1 MAGEATTSPR
11 VTGLSWW
18 IANRASR
25 LLEPDERDAVQGDFA
40 ELGTTSSRALHDLLG
55 LIARRQIR
63 AWTEWR
69 PWVGFVGLVVPLGMM
84 LSIVSRSWTGAISAW
99 FYVNNWTWAYLDS
112 PGARRD
118 LAHAIGNVCL
128 GYLTLIVWS
137 WTTGFA
143 LGSLSRRAIWI
154 NGPLFCLVLF
164 GGTLGSTT
172 AGLHNPGN
180 AAVFSLTFYRVAL
193 PLIVRTVLIVL
204 PALWGMRNGFRLTT
218 LRVPQAIVCAVLVAT
233 LTALTAG
240 SLQVSMIFGWV
251 FPPVGPVIKRG
262 SWPLHLFPLLM
273 VWPAAY
279 ILASASWR
287 RGSIQAARPSR
298 DLMPKEGNTS

>member
-1 MAGEATTSPR
+1 
-11 VTGLSWW
+11 
-18 IANRASR
+18 
-25 LLEPDERDAVQGDFA
+25 
-40 ELGTTSSRALHDLLG
+40 
-55 LIARRQIR
+55 
-63 AWTEWR
+63 
-69 PWVGFVGLVVPLGMM
+69 M
-84 LSIVSRSWTGAISAW
+84 LSIVSKGWTGAVYAW

-128 GYLTLIVWS
+128 GYLMLIVWS

-154 NGPLFCLVLF
+154 NGALFCLVLF

-180 AAVFSLTFYRVAL
+180 AAIFSLTFYRVAL

-204 PALWGMRNGFRLTT
+204 PAVWGMRNGFRLPT
-218 LRVPQAIVCAVLVAT
+218 LRVPQAFVCAVLVAT
-233 LTALTAG
+233 LTALNAR

-251 FPPVGPVIKRG
+251 FPPAGPAVKRG

-279 ILASASWR
+279 IVVSASWR
-287 RGSIQAARPSR
+287 RWQHEPPRVNRGPVFT
-298 DLMPKEGNTS
+298 EGNTS